1 MLVVTQIQPQID
13 NVQMQIKIRPAKEE
27 EIEILLEF
35 EKAIIETERPFDVT
49 LKDEEIHYYDLL
61 ELIRSPEAEVVVAE
75 IDGQLVGSGYAQI
88 RKADLFLK
96 HTHFAYLGFMY
107 VRPAFRGKGI
117 NQSLLEALIS
127 WAKAKGI
134 SEIRL
139 EVYDENIVAK
149 NAYLK
154 AGFKPIILTM
164 RRSI

>member
-1 MLVVTQIQPQID
+1 ME
-13 NVQMQIKIRPAKEE
+13 IKIRPAKEE

-35 EKAIIETERPFDVT
+35 EKGIVDTERPFDIT
-49 LKDEEIHYYDLL
+49 LKDGEIHYYDLL
-61 ELIRSPEAEVVVAE
+61 ELIRSPESEVVVAE
-75 IDGQLVGSGYAQI
+75 MDGELVGSGYAQI
-88 RKADLFLK
+88 RKADIFLK

-117 NQSLLEALIS
+117 NQSLLEALIGWS
-127 WAKAKGI
+127 KTKGI

-139 EVYDENIVAK
+139 DVYDENIVAK

-154 AGFKPIILTM
+154 AGFKPIMLTM

>member
-1 MLVVTQIQPQID
+1 
-13 NVQMQIKIRPAKEE
+13 MQIKIRPAKEE
-27 EIEILLEF
+27 EIGTLLEF
-35 EKAIIETERPFDVT
+35 EKGIVDTERPFDIT
-49 LKDEEIHYYDLL
+49 LKDGEIHYYDLL
-61 ELIRSPEAEVVVAE
+61 ELIRSPESELVVAE
-75 IDGQLVGSGYAQI
+75 VDGELVGSGYAQI

-117 NQSLLEALIS
+117 NHSLLEALIS

-139 EVYDENIVAK
+139 DVYDENIVAK

-154 AGFKPIILTM
+154 AGFKPIMLTM
-164 RRSI
+164 RRTV

>member
-1 MLVVTQIQPQID
+1 ME
-13 NVQMQIKIRPAKEE
+13 IKIRPAKEE

-35 EKAIIETERPFDVT
+35 EKGIVDTERPFDIT
-49 LKDEEIHYYDLL
+49 LKEGEIHYYDLL
-61 ELIRSPEAEVVVAE
+61 ELIRSPESEVAVAD
-75 IDGQLVGSGYAQI
+75 INGQLVGSGYAQI

-107 VRPAFRGKGI
+107 VMPSFRGKGI
-117 NQSLLEALIS
+117 NQLLLEALIS
-127 WAKAKGI
+127 WAKEKNI

-139 EVYDENIVAK
+139 DVYDENIVAK

-154 AGFKPIILTM
+154 AGFKPIMLTM